1 MDNDRIDAA
10 IAAEE
15 RDLLRAIGEEPAYL
29 SQVGALFSGRN
40 AWVNGLLMAVQTVL
54 FVGGVYAAV
63 NFFAAQEPLAA
74 LRWGLPAATLLLM
87 SLIIKLSMVP
97 VMQVNR
103 VMRAMAAV
111 AAGSE
116 GRPG

>member
-40 AWVNGLLMAVQTVL
+40 GWINGLLMVVQTAL
-54 FVGGVYAAV
+54 FVGGIYAAV

-111 AAGSE
+111 AAASD
-116 GRPG
+116 